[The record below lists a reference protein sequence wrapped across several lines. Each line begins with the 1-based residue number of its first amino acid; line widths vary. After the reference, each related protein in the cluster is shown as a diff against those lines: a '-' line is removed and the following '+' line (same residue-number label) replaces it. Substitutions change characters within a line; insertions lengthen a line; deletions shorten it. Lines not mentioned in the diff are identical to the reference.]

1 MGNNIG
7 LILEKLSFEKIVKP
21 QINLMWKVIFSKYIV
36 DSKKP
41 GNKSNYFVF
50 NAKHIYLPDSGYV
63 QDLNSIYYNFQIDVV
78 YDFNTAK
85 KLFIK
90 EPYIVFCIDAD
101 KAYFDTSREALFD
114 LFFEKLDKS
123 VRFNTMPVVKDAFPT
138 VYKFLIDYKNY
149 DPNDE
154 TFRVPKG
161 EVLDMSRYSEGRE
174 LFEKAYEIIKNGLS
188 EIKAVDTHGM
198 GWIDSNL
205 YPMFIWDTQEGFVY
219 SCNISSDQLNLD
231 RRSLNK
237 RTIVKVKDSRF
248 MDTDLSQTFPRKLGL
263 VHNSYDSLWVGL

>member
-21 QINLMWKVIFSKYIV
+21 QINLMWKVIFNKYVV

-41 GNKSNYFVF
+41 ETKSNRFVF
-50 NAKHIYLPDSGYV
+50 NAKHIYLPDHSDV
-63 QDLNSIYYNFQIDVV
+63 QDLNSIYYNFQINVV

-90 EPYIVFCIDAD
+90 EPYVVFCIDAD

-114 LFFEKLDKS
+114 MFFEKLDKS
-123 VRFNTMPVVKDAFPT
+123 VSLNYMSVVKDAFPT

-149 DPNDE
+149 DPSNDE
-154 TFRVPKG
+154 TVRVTKG
-161 EVLDMSRYSEGRE
+161 EVLDMSRYAEGRE

-188 EIKAVDTHGM
+188 NKKAVDTHGM
-198 GWIDSNL
+198 VWIDPNL
-205 YPMFIWDTQEGFVY
+205 YPMFIWDTEGGIVY
-219 SCNISSDQLNLD
+219 ACKGLTSNSLLD
-231 RRSLNK
+231 KRSLRGK
-237 RTIVKVKDSRF
+237 FVDSVALDDFVKGAVFDSSYVGFQNPKSFRDWF
-248 MDTDLSQTFPRKLGL
+248 KL
-263 VHNSYDSLWVGL
+263 

>member
-1 MGNNIG
+1 MGNNMG
-7 LILEKLSFEKIVKP
+7 LILEKLSFDKIVKP
-21 QINLMWKVIFSKYIV
+21 QINLIWKVIFNKYVV

-41 GNKSNYFVF
+41 GNKSNHFVF
-50 NAKHIYLPDSGYV
+50 NAKHIYLPDHSSV

-90 EPYIVFCIDAD
+90 EPYVVFCIDTD

-123 VRFNTMPVVKDAFPT
+123 ARLNPMSVVKDAFPV

-154 TFRVPKG
+154 TLRVPKD
-161 EVLDMSRYSEGRE
+161 EALDMSRYSEGRE
-174 LFEKAYEIIKNGLS
+174 LFEKAYEMIKNGLS

-205 YPMFIWDTQEGFVY
+205 YPMFIWDTEKNMVY
-219 SCNISSDQLNLD
+219 TCRGLTPNSLLD
-231 RRSLNK
+231 RRSL
-237 RTIVKVKDSRF
+237 RGRFIDSVVLDGFLKGAVFASNCVGFQNPKSSRDWF
-248 MDTDLSQTFPRKLGL
+248 KL
-263 VHNSYDSLWVGL
+263 

>member
-1 MGNNIG
+1 MGNNMG

-21 QINLMWKVIFSKYIV
+21 QINLIWKVIFNKYVV
-36 DSKKP
+36 DSKKA

-63 QDLNSIYYNFQIDVV
+63 QDLNSIYHNFQIDVV

-90 EPYIVFCIDAD
+90 EPYIVFCIDSD

-123 VRFNTMPVVKDAFPT
+123 VRFNQMSVVKDAFPT

-161 EVLDMSRYSEGRE
+161 EVSDMSRYSEGRE

-188 EIKAVDTHGM
+188 NKRAVDSHGM

-205 YPMFIWDTQEGFVY
+205 YPMFIWDTEKNMVY
-219 SCNISSDQLNLD
+219 TCRGLTPNSLLD
-231 RRSLNK
+231 RRSF
-237 RTIVKVKDSRF
+237 RGRFIDSVILDGFLKGVVFAGNCVGFQSPKSSRDWF
-248 MDTDLSQTFPRKLGL
+248 KL
-263 VHNSYDSLWVGL
+263 

>member
-21 QINLMWKVIFSKYIV
+21 QINLIWKVIFSKYVV

-41 GNKSNYFVF
+41 GLESNRFAF
-50 NAKHIYLPDSGYV
+50 NAKHIYLSHDSYV
-63 QDLNSIYYNFQIDVV
+63 QDLNSIYYNFQINVV
-78 YDFNTAK
+78 YDFNKAK

-90 EPYIVFCIDAD
+90 EPYVVFCIDAD

-114 LFFEKLDKS
+114 LFFENLNMS
-123 VRFNTMPVVKDAFPT
+123 VEYNQVSVVKGKFPA

-154 TFRVPKG
+154 TVRVSKG
-161 EVLDMSRYSEGRE
+161 EVLDMSRYAEGRE
-174 LFEKAYEIIKNGLS
+174 LFEKAYEMIKNGLS

-205 YPMFIWDTQEGFVY
+205 YPMFIWDTEDGIVY
-219 SCNISSDQLNLD
+219 TCRGLTSSSLLD
-231 RRSLNK
+231 KRSL
-237 RTIVKVKDSRF
+237 RGRFIDSV
-248 MDTDLSQTFPRKLGL
+248 TLSDFLKGTVLDSSCVAFQNPKSPRDWFKL
-263 VHNSYDSLWVGL
+263 

>member
-1 MGNNIG
+1 MGNNMG
-7 LILEKLSFEKIVKP
+7 LILEKLSFDKIVKP
-21 QINLMWKVIFSKYIV
+21 QINLIWKVIFNKYVV

-41 GNKSNYFVF
+41 GNKSNHFVF
-50 NAKHIYLPDSGYV
+50 NAKHIYLPDHSSV

-90 EPYIVFCIDAD
+90 EPYVVFCIDTD

-123 VRFNTMPVVKDAFPT
+123 ARLNPMSVVKDAFPV

-154 TFRVPKG
+154 TLRVPKD

-174 LFEKAYEIIKNGLS
+174 LFEKASEIIKNGLS
-188 EIKAVDTHGM
+188 NKKAVDTHGM
-198 GWIDSNL
+198 VWIDPNL
-205 YPMFIWDTQEGFVY
+205 CPMFIWDTENGTVY
-219 SCNISSDQLNLD
+219 ACKGLTSNSLLD
-231 RRSLNK
+231 KRSLRRK
-237 RTIVKVKDSRF
+237 FVERVTLDDFVKGAVFDSSYVGF
-248 MDTDLSQTFPRKLGL
+248 QNPKSSIDWFKL
-263 VHNSYDSLWVGL
+263 